1 MDGAVTFSLSESPE
15 DEVEVRRPGLRDRG
29 QRSSQ
34 QPEDLP
40 APGGADAQAETQ
52 AVARQTRPD
61 LAPNLTT
68 LDYTN
73 TALHCTIL
81 TSIGRAGHLI
91 SIFLPVLLSRIKLK
105 NVIDLR

>member
-1 MDGAVTFSLSESPE
+1 MNCAVTFSLNESPE

-40 APGGADAQAETQ
+40 APGGTDAQAETQ

-73 TALHCTIL
+73 TALHCTAQFSL
-81 TSIGRAGHLI
+81 LLEEPDTSFRYFCP
-91 SIFLPVLLSRIKLK
+91 SYYQES
-105 NVIDLR
+105 N